1 MNSRWSK
8 IDVGNN
14 SKVEVKEIGTC
25 KLDMCGG
32 QTLYLY
38 DVLYVP
44 AIHWNLVFVI
54 MLIKLG
60 FNVVIH
66 FDGVNLYLEQIKY
79 GIEYF
84 LYGFI
89 VMDIKLSPNMFF
101 FIYAF
106 FWFIKWVKYIVW

>member
-1 MNSRWSK
+1 
-8 IDVGNN
+8 
-14 SKVEVKEIGTC
+14 
-25 KLDMCGG
+25 
-32 QTLYLY
+32 
-38 DVLYVP
+38 
-44 AIHWNLVFVI
+44 

-106 FWFIKWVKYIVW
+106 F